1 MKKQYP
7 DFEQIPSDI
16 FWNNAKRDQ
25 FDMVYY
31 NAKTGE
37 VMIVEAKGGGS
48 TRGVRKDNKK
58 KRYVEQGTKEYR
70 ESIEMSMNRQMEI
83 FENTET
89 YQGNFEYESKFED
102 LISTMS
108 KIKAAGDK
116 KIINSIQITQKLKS
130 DGSLKGDAVLAFFEN

>member
-48 TRGVRKDNKK
+48 TRGVRKHKK
-58 KRYVEQGTKEYR
+58 KLYVEQGTKEYR
-70 ESIEMSMNRQMEI
+70 ESIELSMNKQMNDFMHTDE
-83 FENTET
+83 FNNSPEF
-89 YQGNFEYESKFED
+89 QSKFEE
-102 LISTMS
+102 LSSTMS
-108 KIKAAGDK
+108 KIASAGELGGIK
-116 KIINSIQITQKLKS
+116 SIQVTQKLNK
-130 DGSLKGDAVLAFFEN
+130 DGSLTEAAKLDFFEN